1 MVKTV
6 DNGAEAILLSKKE
19 HFDLVICDL
28 AMDKV
33 TGYDVIR
40 AINKLDNRPKIG
52 ITTGRSKKLKYIDKE
67 DDLKVDFIIKKPF
80 SLSELTKHIDDLGI

>member
-19 HFDLVICDL
+19 RFDLVICDL